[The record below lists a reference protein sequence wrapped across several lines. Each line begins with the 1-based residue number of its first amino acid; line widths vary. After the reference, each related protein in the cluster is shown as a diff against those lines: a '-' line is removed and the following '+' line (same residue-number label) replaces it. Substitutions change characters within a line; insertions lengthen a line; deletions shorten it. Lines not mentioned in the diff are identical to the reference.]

1 MLFIGGALVS
11 SAPTKQVCTNKASMH
26 QQSKYAPTKQVCTN
40 TAAHAAWGEAA
51 QAAVERDDSRLCK
64 CTHNKR
70 ITAIISFY
78 CLSFRCKPLNLLMSN
93 TMPDYKLA

>member
-11 SAPTKQVCTNKASMH
+11 ARLCRLPEQEVH

-40 TAAHAAWGEAA
+40 TAAHAAWIEAA
-51 QAAVERDDSRLCK
+51 QAAAERSGSRLCK

-78 CLSFRCKPLNLLMSN
+78 CLSFRENQLNLLMSN
-93 TMPDYKLA
+93 TMPDYMLA